1 MMRCKKCNQTTA
13 RMTTKREMRKLSDTL
28 GPLTAAAATVATA
41 AAAKGAAGAAGFAL
55 RAAKTAAK
63 GPQALLL
70 GVAVAAVTT
79 AVGAGIKYVVSR
91 READDK
97 TYVYCSSCGH
107 YEAMN

>member
-13 RMTTKREMRKLSDTL
+13 RITTKRELSKLSATF

-41 AAAKGAAGAAGFAL
+41 ATAKGAAGFAL

-63 GPQALLL
+63 GPQAVLL
-70 GVAVAAVTT
+70 GLAVTAATT
-79 AVGAGIKYVVSR
+79 AVTVGVKYLVSR
-91 READDK
+91 RAAGEK
-97 TYVYCSSCGH
+97 NNVYCESCGH